1 MTVKKVKDI
10 VVKKDTRSS
19 PIVTKKK
26 VIPKPIEII
35 SNVKPKR
42 ELTIAE
48 SKVYKEKLNR
58 GVSPSHPSMPGN
70 EKSFTS
76 KQLFIIP
83 NEEISKDVEI
93 VNLDKEIK
101 HHIIAMSK
109 IDYKKYPLEIVKG
122 ILNSI
127 LMSRNT
133 IETLKSS
140 KK

>member
-26 VIPKPIEII
+26 VIPKPIEI
-35 SNVKPKR
+35 
-42 ELTIAE
+42 TIAE

-83 NEEISKDVEI
+83 NEEISKDVEM